1 MAMTAIRQKSPFGRG
16 LRMILV
22 LLMVGTN
29 WEGDI
34 LYSQTNEP
42 AKAQASASTQD
53 AGFLLDL
60 HLKSKDRMFIGE
72 ISIPTKWKMVSLRFI
87 NTTTGQILGT
97 YNNVLENMTAAK
109 PTFKIYNHKSD
120 MFSDQDVEDAKHD
133 PAVVEQKVV
142 FYKDDND
149 PMLLHFSS
157 IFDDVGTIQ
166 IQVIQSGKQI
176 AYGQTKLIADADF
189 SSLINATDKAIS
201 GQPPPPAPPKIT
213 NSKR

>member
-1 MAMTAIRQKSPFGRG
+1 MTTIRQKSPFGRG
-16 LRMILV
+16 LRAVVLILTF
-22 LLMVGTN
+22 GAN
-29 WEGDI
+29 WEGGI

-42 AKAQASASTQD
+42 AKAQASSPTQD
-53 AGFLLDL
+53 AGLLLDL
-60 HLKSKDRMFIGE
+60 HLKSKDKMFVGE
-72 ISIPTKWKMVSLRFI
+72 ISIPANWKMVSLRFI

-97 YNNVLENMTAAK
+97 YNNVLENLTAAK

-149 PMLLHFSS
+149 PMLLHFGS
-157 IFDDVGTIQ
+157 IFDGVGTIQ
-166 IQVIQSGKQI
+166 IQVIQNGKQI

-201 GQPPPPAPPKIT
+201 GQPPPPAPPKDH
-213 NSKR
+213 